1 MQTRT
6 QTQGEGGAPIGLRSS
21 AATVGMALPPAASVM
36 QALADAPAF
45 RAARLSV
52 DAERSVHRQYQ
63 VGAHEWTATAY
74 AARRNLAN
82 PTFQIT
88 EEWEVGIER
97 AVRLPGKAAV
107 YDAAG
112 RALVDQAQASLH
124 KVWREQARLL
134 LERYGAWLR
143 DREAARVWGAQTQ
156 LLQRQLDVVTR
167 RRKLGDAAR
176 IEQQQASAAL
186 TVAEAQAQAAADRL
200 VTARESLDRQFPGL
214 DLIAVAAAPLP
225 AALPIHDAGFGSDAW
240 SRTPEVTLAR
250 SLSGVAQ
257 TQLRLDLAERHAD
270 PTVGVRVGRQGNG
283 NESYAGLTLTVPF
296 GGAYREAGAAASASR
311 AAAAAQSQADA
322 ERLAQV
328 ELNQRAREAS
338 TAYESWKRNADAAAQ
353 LGTVADGMARGYQLG
368 EGNLVDVLMARRLAN
383 EQQLGASIGL
393 VDAWMTRSRFVLE
406 EGELWDRP

>member
-1 MQTRT
+1 MTRKLHRAGTFTSVCIAGFVILVFGATAASAQT
-6 QTQGEGGAPIGLRSS
+6 QTQGEGGAQIDPRSS
-21 AATVGMALPPAASVM
+21 AATVGVALPPAASVM

-97 AVRLPGKAAV
+97 AVRLPGKAEV
-107 YDAAG
+107 YDNAG

-134 LERYGAWLR
+134 LERYGTWLR
-143 DREAARVWGAQTQ
+143 EREAARVWVVQTQ
-156 LLQRQLDVVTR
+156 LLQRQFDAVAR
-167 RRKLGDAAR
+167 RHQLGDAAR

-186 TVAEAQAQAAADRL
+186 TVAQAQAQTAAARSL
-200 VTARESLDRQFPGL
+200 VARESLDREFPGL
-214 DLIAVAAAPLP
+214 DLVTVAAAPLP
-225 AALPIHDAGFGSDAW
+225 GAMPVRDAASESDAW
-240 SRTPEVTLAR
+240 TRTPEVVLAR
-250 SLSGVAQ
+250 SVSDVAQ
-257 TQLRLDLAERHAD
+257 TQLRLDLAERRAD
-270 PTVGVRVGRQGNG
+270 PTVGVRIGRQGNG
-283 NESYAGLTLTVPF
+283 NESYARGLTLSIPF

-322 ERLAQV
+322 ERLARV
-328 ELNQRAREAS
+328 ELNQRAREAQS
-338 TAYESWKRNADAAAQ
+338 AYESWRRNADAAAQ
-353 LGTVADGMARGYQLG
+353 FAVVRKRHGTRLRAR
-368 EGNLVDVLMARRLAN
+368 
-383 EQQLGASIGL
+383 
-393 VDAWMTRSRFVLE
+393 
-406 EGELWDRP
+406 